1 MDTAYPVCGDYWRRR
16 DQPSWYGRWEHK
28 LFLLVSHHAWMH
40 RVWWGFSCHM
50 MQATPYLVDDGAVH
64 VGSDEHVTAGD
75 DAVHADRGVHGA
87 IGNEVVHGI
96 AKS

>member
-1 MDTAYPVCGDYWRRR
+1 
-16 DQPSWYGRWEHK
+16 
-28 LFLLVSHHAWMH
+28 
-40 RVWWGFSCHM
+40 M